1 MRRIFGYSTLAKQHD
16 QIATTFDYKLAVV
29 TKEISQTP
37 SCKSASQFVPTMFS
51 RFWLHVILKYDY
63 LFSLLRIFEGETLCP
78 KIACREKG
86 LS

>member
-63 LFSLLRIFEGETLCP
+63 LFSLLRIFEGETL
-78 KIACREKG
+78 
-86 LS
+86 